1 MTERQLEAKQTAR
14 RNLKSASTAHHCQA
28 QTHLCAGKPN
38 KIKTISN
45 PRTGLLDRLPH
56 LGDTDHGI
64 AVDEVGEGL
73 LRQAVGAFGALGD
86 DDVAHVGDAVVP

>member
-38 KIKTISN
+38 KIKTMSK
-45 PRTGLLDRLPH
+45 PRTGLSRAFIDL
-56 LGDTDHGI
+56 TESKGI
-64 AVDEVGEGL
+64 PVFVGL
-73 LRQAVGAFGALGD
+73 
-86 DDVAHVGDAVVP
+86 